1 MIFIRSALYFLVL
14 AIITPIIAFCMG
26 MVMPFTSRHPPFVL
40 AQWWTQMA
48 IYFVRIICGIKH
60 EIRGAENVPTT
71 PTIVMAK
78 HQSSWE
84 TIFFMTYF
92 PEQTWVI
99 KKELVLV
106 PFFGWGIAMLTPV
119 AIDRSAG
126 KDALQQV
133 VDQGIKRLKDG
144 LWMMIWPEGHRIAP
158 DKKGRYKIGGAA
170 LSAQSNAPILP
181 IAHNAGTYWPRHW
194 FWKYP
199 GTIKVSIGPLIY
211 PDGREPAAILA
222 EVENWIENEMRRI
235 SPTYVGVPAE
245 TVYAETAAK

>member
-1 MIFIRSALYFLVL
+1 MIFIRSLLYLLVL
-14 AIITPIIAFCMG
+14 AIITPVIAFAMAV
-26 MVMPFTSRHPPFVL
+26 VMPFTKRAVPFAL
-40 AQWWTQMA
+40 AQLWTHMA
-48 IYFVRIICGIKH
+48 IFFVRVICGIKH
-60 EIRGAENVPTT
+60 QVIGTDNVPTT

-84 TIFFMTYF
+84 TIFFMTFF
-92 PEQTWVI
+92 PAQTWVI
-99 KKELVLV
+99 KKELVMV

-119 AIDRSAG
+119 SIDRSAG

-133 VDQGIKRLKDG
+133 VEQGAQRMKDG

-170 LSAQSNAPILP
+170 LSAKTDVPILP

-199 GTIKVSIGPLIY
+199 GTITVSIGPLIH
-211 PDGREPAAILA
+211 PHGREAAEIIV
-222 EVENWIENEMRRI
+222 EVEDWIENEMRRI
-235 SPTYVGVPAE
+235 SPGYVGVPAE
-245 TVYAETAAK
+245 IAYVETAAR

>member
-1 MIFIRSALYFLVL
+1 L
-14 AIITPIIAFCMG
+14 AK
-26 MVMPFTSRHPPFVL
+26 
-40 AQWWTQMA
+40 WWTQMA
-48 IYFVRIICGIKH
+48 IFFVRIICGIKH
-60 EIRGAENVPTT
+60 EIRGAENIPTE

-99 KKELVLV
+99 KKELVMV

-126 KDALQQV
+126 KDALAQV
-133 VDQGIKRLKDG
+133 VEQGTQRLRDG
-144 LWMMIWPEGHRIAP
+144 LWMMVWPEGHRIAP

-170 LSAQSNAPILP
+170 LAAKSGAPILP

-194 FWKYP
+194 FWKKP
-199 GTIKVSIGPLIY
+199 GTITVSIGPVIH
-211 PDGREPAAILA
+211 PNGREPAAIIA
-222 EVENWIENEMRRI
+222 EVESWIENEMHRI
-235 SPTYVGVPAE
+235 SPGYGGAPAE
-245 TVYAETAAK
+245 TAYAQTATQ